1 MGWSDVRYCFAMA
14 ILVIILIHI
23 KYPKQSLGDLLFLH
37 RFLLLLLLG
46 QKIIYVC
53 LLSHVKKS
61 RVGRSGLILF
71 FFFIIDKTGN
81 SRSRFRNPIPVF
93 NFRKFR

>member
-1 MGWSDVRYCFAMA
+1 M
-14 ILVIILIHI
+14 LTIHM
-23 KYPKQSLGDLLFLH
+23 S
-37 RFLLLLLLG
+37 LG
-46 QKIIYVC
+46 QKKIYVC
-53 LLSHVKKS
+53 LLSHVKKIY
-61 RVGRSGLILF
+61 GRSVGIIIIIFF